1 MSRRASSYLS
11 FVRAYGL
18 TLEFSFRTVMGGAS
32 HDGELIDCQLRS
44 EPQANKAKEFVRE
57 TSNFVFHGFVTLRG
71 RMYVVDVPTVLYFL
85 YFFRNFYEIVTFTKS

>member
-71 RMYVVDVPTVLYFL
+71 RMYVDVPTVLPIF
-85 YFFRNFYEIVTFTKS
+85 YFFRNCYEIVTFTKS